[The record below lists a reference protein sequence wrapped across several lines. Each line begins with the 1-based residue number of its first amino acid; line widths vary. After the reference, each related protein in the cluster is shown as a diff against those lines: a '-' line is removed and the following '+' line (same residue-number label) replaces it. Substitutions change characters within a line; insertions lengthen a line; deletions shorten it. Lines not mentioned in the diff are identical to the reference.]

1 MLTKFRGS
9 RSSTHFTVKRHISY
23 VGWPSRKTD
32 KLLEKNVQYIEP
44 IKSTKPQRNLRTE
57 MNLNEGQHSG

>member
-1 MLTKFRGS
+1 
-9 RSSTHFTVKRHISY
+9 VKRHISY
-23 VGWPSRKTD
+23 VGWPTRKTD

-57 MNLNEGQHSG
+57 MNLNEGQQPG